1 MLCDEWRCIDID
13 FVQQAEVISSIWGRL
28 RIQPQQRSPDLR
40 LVHSKLTRYN
50 IVFSLILRGCICQVW
65 QWIRHQVRLEDNG
78 TVVTRA
84 VVSSLAEGLVED
96 LKAAIHCQT
105 SR

>member
-1 MLCDEWRCIDID
+1 MLCDYDID

-28 RIQPQQRSPDLR
+28 RIQQRQRYADLR
-40 LVHSKLTRYN
+40 LVHSELTCYN
-50 IVFSLILRGCICQVW
+50 IILSLILRGCIFQVW
-65 QWIRHQVRLEDNG
+65 QWIRHQVRLEDDRA
-78 TVVTRA
+78 VVTRA
-84 VVSSLAEGLVED
+84 LVSSLAEVLMED

>member
-1 MLCDEWRCIDID
+1 MNGGFIDID

-28 RIQPQQRSPDLR
+28 KIQQQQRYPDLR
-40 LVHSKLTRYN
+40 LVHSKLTCYN
-50 IVFSLILRGCICQVW
+50 IILSLILRDCICQVW
-65 QWIRHQVRLEDNG
+65 QWIRHQVRLEDDG
-78 TVVTRA
+78 TVVTRTL
-84 VVSSLAEGLVED
+84 VSSLTEGLMED